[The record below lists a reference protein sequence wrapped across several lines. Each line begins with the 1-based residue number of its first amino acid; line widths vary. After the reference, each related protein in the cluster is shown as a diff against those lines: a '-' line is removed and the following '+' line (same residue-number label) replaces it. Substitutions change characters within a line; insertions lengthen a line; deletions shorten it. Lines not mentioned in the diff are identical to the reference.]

1 MMSFSITYFKFN
13 PSLLEKQCVGLE
25 RILQLKNND
34 NKGAAHN
41 LLLHTTVKLFL
52 HCLLDVLSMVPL
64 CLFY

>member
-1 MMSFSITYFKFN
+1 MMSFSITSFKFSS
-13 PSLLEKQCVGLE
+13 SLLEKQCAGLE

-52 HCLLDVLSMVPL
+52 DCLLDVLSMVPL
-64 CLFY
+64 